1 MDEKN
6 KSTISRTESQNL
18 SNSQQRLS
26 RPRSQLSINRVS
38 FRLDQKFKELTKRIN
53 VANKLSKAKRD
64 DAIQETGALLDE
76 PSSGSKIISKIA
88 PILTDNRAQTSDLLM
103 DRNFKDGIIN
113 EGQLIFD
120 MDYTIVRDSAK
131 TISRPF
137 IYSTPDVD
145 LKNITDILFDNW
157 KLSVPRI
164 VLFLLT
170 DTDHLRT
177 WNNSRQINSFKTG
190 IMKVILMQTLNF

>member
-6 KSTISRTESQNL
+6 KSTIRRTESQTYEQNL
-18 SNSQQRLS
+18 SDSQQKLS
-26 RPRSQLSINRVS
+26 RPRSHLNINRVS
-38 FRLDQKFKELTKRIN
+38 FRIDQKFKELTKRIN

-88 PILTDNRAQTSDLLM
+88 PILSDNRTRISDLFT

-113 EGQLIFD
+113 EGHLIFD
-120 MDYTIVRDSAK
+120 MDYAILRDSAK

-137 IYSTPDVD
+137 IYSKPNVD

-170 DTDHLRT
+170 DTDQLRT

-190 IMKVILMQTLNF
+190 IMKVILL